1 MSEDEILSEID
12 SFVDDFKNLDI
23 VKRYQVVKEAV
34 KNDAHLNSIE
44 EQRKIL
50 QKGIKYM
57 KDAKKDECIKACK
70 ELSIEY
76 DNDPLV
82 INYKSLKEEVFQL
95 LSYLNDLVL

>member
-1 MSEDEILSEID
+1 MSEEEILTEID
-12 SFVDDFKNLDI
+12 SFVFDFKNLDI

-70 ELSIEY
+70 ELQIEY

-82 INYKSLKEEVFQL
+82 INYKALKDEIYQL

>member
-23 VKRYQVVKEAV
+23 VKRYQVVKDAV

>member
-1 MSEDEILSEID
+1 MSEEEILSEID
-12 SFVDDFKNLDI
+12 SFVFDFKNLEI
-23 VKRYQVVKEAV
+23 VKHYQVVKEAV

-70 ELSIEY
+70 ELQIEY

-82 INYKSLKEEVFQL
+82 INYKALKAEIYQL

>member
-1 MSEDEILSEID
+1 MSEEEILSEID
-12 SFVDDFKNLDI
+12 SFVFDFKNLEI

-70 ELSIEY
+70 ELQIEY

-82 INYKSLKEEVFQL
+82 INYKALKAEIYQL

>member
-1 MSEDEILSEID
+1 MSEDEILFEID
-12 SFVDDFKNLDI
+12 SFLDDFKNLDI

>member
-1 MSEDEILSEID
+1 MSEEEILTEID
-12 SFVDDFKNLDI
+12 SFVFDFKKLDI

-70 ELSIEY
+70 ELQIEY

-82 INYKSLKEEVFQL
+82 INYKALKGEIYQL

>member
-1 MSEDEILSEID
+1 MSEDEILTEID
-12 SFVDDFKNLDI
+12 SFVFDFKNLDI

-70 ELSIEY
+70 ELQIEY

-82 INYKSLKEEVFQL
+82 INYKALKDEIYQL

>member
-1 MSEDEILSEID
+1 MSEDEILSKID

>member
-1 MSEDEILSEID
+1 MSEEEILSEID
-12 SFVDDFKNLDI
+12 SFVFDFKTLDI

-70 ELSIEY
+70 ELQIEY

-82 INYKSLKEEVFQL
+82 INYKALKDEIYQL